1 MSKAFPTS
9 HIATERH
16 YGAGIADYSRR
27 MTLHQETAD
36 KLQVQAT
43 ANTDEPGVT
52 HWESHQALRMWAHE
66 QELAQECMRAMFDC
80 GAIRTRALMRQYAHN
95 CYCKVRGS
103 VARVPALIALTLAQV
118 ADSFT
123 ALSLSHSSA
132 PPGVKTA
139 PNVLATCHASNAPG
153 LSPIAMTYWQVT
165 RLE

>member
-1 MSKAFPTS
+1 M
-9 HIATERH
+9 
-16 YGAGIADYSRR
+16 GAGIADYSRR

-52 HWESHQALRMWAHE
+52 HWESPQALRMWAHE
-66 QELAQECMRAMFDC
+66 QELAQECLHAMFDC

-95 CYCKVRGS
+95 CYCKVRAS

-165 RLE
+165 QLE

>member
-16 YGAGIADYSRR
+16 YGAGIADYSRL
-27 MTLHQETAD
+27 MTKHQQNAD
-36 KLQVQAT
+36 RVQAEAVKDAEGLT
-43 ANTDEPGVT
+43 V
-52 HWESHQALRMWAHE
+52 WQAQQLRMWAHE

-123 ALSLSHSSA
+123 ALSLA
-132 PPGVKTA
+132 IKPLPPGVKTA

-153 LSPIAMTYWQVT
+153 LSAIAMTYGRRT
-165 RLE
+165 PHE

>member
-27 MTLHQETAD
+27 MTLHQQNSD
-36 KLQVQAT
+36 QMLQKQQS
-43 ANTDEPGVT
+43 DEPGVT

-95 CYCKVRGS
+95 CYCKVRAS
-103 VARVPALIALTLAQV
+103 VARVPELIALTLAQV

-123 ALSLSHSSA
+123 ALSLLHSSA

-153 LSPIAMTYWQVT
+153 LSAIAMTYGRRT
-165 RLE
+165 PHE